1 MTKSKKN
8 NLIVLKNQI
17 VNSFMKDGKKHTGE
31 KILLKFSKSLQK
43 STQKNF
49 QSLVQ
54 LAIINLSPV
63 FKLNEQ
69 TMKKGKRKSKKIIPS
84 FIVKDSLRVMTAVKS
99 IKNVV
104 QKDKSSNSFYKKL
117 NKEVLGTSSMSSLSV
132 EQKTKLQN
140 QVLLNKRYLAKFRW

>member
-8 NLIVLKNQI
+8 SVTVLKNQI
-17 VNSFMKDGKKHTGE
+17 VNIFMKDGKKHTGE
-31 KILLKFSKSLQK
+31 KILLKLSKSLQK

-54 LAIINLSPV
+54 LAVINVAPA

-84 FIVKDSLRVMTAVKS
+84 FIVKDSLRVMTSLKS
-99 IKNVV
+99 IKDGVR
-104 QKDKSSNSFYKKL
+104 KDKSSNSFYKKL
-117 NKEVLGTSSMSSLSV
+117 VLKVLGASSMKSV
-132 EQKTKLQN
+132 SAEQKTKLQN

>member
-1 MTKSKKN
+1 MTKLKEN
-8 NLIVLKNQI
+8 NTIVLKNQI

-31 KILLKFSKSLQK
+31 KILLKLSKSLQK
-43 STQKNF
+43 STQKNV

-54 LAIINLSPV
+54 LVISNLAPA

-69 TMKKGKRKSKKIIPS
+69 TMKKGKRKSKKIIPF
-84 FIVKDSLRVMTAVKS
+84 FIIKDSLRVMTALKS
-99 IKNVV
+99 IRNIAK
-104 QKDKSSNSFYKKL
+104 KDKSSNNFYKKL
-117 NKEVLGTSSMSSLSV
+117 LKETLDTSLLGGALI